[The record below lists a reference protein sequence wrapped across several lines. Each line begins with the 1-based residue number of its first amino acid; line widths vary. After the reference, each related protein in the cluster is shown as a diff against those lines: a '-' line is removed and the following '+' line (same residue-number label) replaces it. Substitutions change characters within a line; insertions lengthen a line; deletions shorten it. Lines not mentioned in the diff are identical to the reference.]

1 MNINSPL
8 IRKFITLGRLDND
21 KVKLEQGRC
30 RSAAELIVRC
40 SNMSHNELLTQCVEL
55 FRVPHFDLSQ
65 YDEARIDKGLLK
77 EKLMRRH
84 HVVPLSQKGSKLV
97 LAVSDPT
104 DYGALENY
112 EFSTGLQC
120 DVVLADYQHID
131 KLIERLFDAT
141 HALELSQQDTEE
153 LADLHKEDVKH
164 TVNEEHNSE
173 DDAPIIVYINKILR
187 DAINRSASDLHFEPY
202 DGEYRIRFRI
212 DGVLHEMAHPPWAL
226 ANRLAARIKVMAK
239 LDISEKRKPQDGRIK
254 ITLSQSHQIDFRVS
268 TLPTLWGEKI
278 VMRVLDSSDISLGI
292 DALGYEEAQK
302 EKYLNA
308 LKQPHG
314 MILVTGP
321 TGSGKTVSL
330 YSGLSIL
337 NTAERNISTA
347 EDPVEINVKG
357 INQVQ
362 INTKADLTFANALRA
377 FLRQDPDVV
386 MVGEIRDLETAEIAI
401 KASQTGH
408 LVLSTLHTNSA
419 PETLTRLLNM
429 GVPAYNVASSVT
441 LVIAQRLARKLCKHC
456 KEPDKAPRDELL
468 KQGFSEASLER
479 IKLYKA
485 VGCEECTDG
494 FKGRTGLYEV
504 LEITPTLSQAI
515 MDGASSLDL
524 SRLAKQEGFT
534 TLRES
539 GLHKAAEGVT
549 SIAEVNRV
557 TQL

>member
-21 KVKLEQGRC
+21 KVRLEQDRC

-40 SNMSHNELLTQCVEL
+40 SNMSQNELLNQCVEL
-55 FRVPHFDLSQ
+55 FRVPYFDLSQ
-65 YDEARIDKGLLK
+65 FDEQSIDKSLLK
-77 EKLMRRH
+77 ERLIRRH
-84 HVVPLSQKGSKLV
+84 HVLPLAQKGNRLM

-120 DVVLADYQHID
+120 DVVLCDYQQID
-131 KLIERLFDAT
+131 KVIENLFDAT
-141 HALELSQQDTEE
+141 HALKLSEQDVN
-153 LADLHKEDVKH
+153 DLGQVHQDEGHGDD
-164 TVNEEHNSE
+164 EHETSD

-187 DAINRSASDLHFEPY
+187 DAIHREASDLHFEPY

-212 DGVLHEMAHPPWAL
+212 DGVLHEMAHPPFNL

-254 ITLSQSHQIDFRVS
+254 MSLSQHRKIDFRVS

-278 VMRVLDSSDISLGI
+278 VMRILDGSTTLLGI
-292 DALGYEEAQK
+292 DALGYEPEQKILYLDALAQP
-302 EKYLNA
+302 
-308 LKQPHG
+308 QG

-330 YSGLSIL
+330 YTGLSIL

-362 INTKADLTFANALRA
+362 INPKADLTFANALRA

-419 PETLTRLLNM
+419 PETITRLLNM

-441 LVIAQRLARKLCKHC
+441 LIIAQRLARRLCKHC
-456 KEPDKAPRDELL
+456 KEPEQLPMDELL
-468 KQGFSEASLER
+468 RQGYSEAEIANLT
-479 IKLYKA
+479 LYKA
-485 VGCEECTDG
+485 VGCDECTEG
-494 FKGRTGLYEV
+494 YKGRVGLYEMLPINQKISQAV
-504 LEITPTLSQAI
+504 MNGVNSIEITAI
-515 MDGASSLDL
+515 
-524 SRLAKQEGFT
+524 AKQDGFT
-534 TLRES
+534 TLREA
-539 GLHKAAEGVT
+539 GLHKAATGIT
-549 SIAEVNRV
+549 SLTEINRV
-557 TQL
+557 TLI